1 MTPKPGIVIE
11 SVSRSYSM
19 GGGQVTALDAVDIDV
34 APGESI
40 AIVGPSGS
48 GKSTLLHLVAGLDR
62 PTSGHIEVFGR
73 RLWEMSER
81 ELTRMRAT
89 CLGYVF
95 QDPHLLPGLTAL
107 ENVIASR
114 LPWRGRRDLAAEAR
128 ELLAA
133 VGLEGRAEHACKTPL
148 NRCHRARSADRDAR
162 FQPAREHL
170 ADGVGSAA
178 RRHRLS
184 LEHALRPAGATGRL
198 CHIARAGR
206 RSGTPELRERSRR
219 RWHNPRPAGR

>member
-1 MTPKPGIVIE
+1 MTPESGIVIE

-62 PTSGHIEVFGR
+62 PTSGRIEVFGR

-133 VGLEGRAEHACKTPL
+133 VGLEGRTEHAPHRLSGGERQRVALARALLGNPPL
-148 NRCHRARSADRDAR
+148 LIADEPTGNLDAVTTDDLLSLLGDLRRKLGLTVLLATHDAAVAASADRTVR
-162 FQPAREHL
+162 L
-170 ADGVGSAA
+170 AG
-178 RRHRLS
+178 
-184 LEHALRPAGATGRL
+184 GRVV
-198 CHIARAGR
+198 A
-206 RSGTPELRERSRR
+206 
-219 RWHNPRPAGR
+219 